1 MNRVDHHEIMEGMFT
16 DAIEGIVVC
25 DSDGRIIM
33 SNPKANEMFGYRVD
47 EMKGMSAE
55 DLIPARLRP
64 GHLPDNMRPSAVME
78 PRSIGSGKG
87 LLARRKDAQEF
98 PVDVSLSYVK
108 SQSRLLAVAFIVD
121 TSDRKKKDDELK
133 KANEMLKKTSFELS
147 KLNQELEQKVHERTL
162 ELAELVR
169 KLTESKREV
178 DMALVREKELNTL
191 KSRFISTASHEFRT
205 PLATIM
211 SSVSLTGKYAEN
223 LDKEKMLKHIDR
235 VKKSVNHLTEILDDF
250 LSLDKL
256 EEGVVVAHLENVCIN
271 GIITDV
277 IEEIR
282 AIAKAGQRIQFEEH
296 LENTMVYIDRIMFRN
311 IMINLISNAIKYSN
325 ENTSIKI
332 GARNNMS
339 NLYIDISDHGI
350 GIPLEDQP
358 HIFERFFRATN
369 TGNTQGTGL
378 GMNIVKRYV
387 ELLNGDISFKSVPEK
402 GTRFSLRFPLS

>member
-1 MNRVDHHEIMEGMFT
+1 MYA
-16 DAIEGIVVC
+16 DATEGIVVC
-25 DSDGRIIM
+25 EADGRIIM
-33 SNPKANEMFGYRVD
+33 SNPKANEMFGYKAD

-55 DLIPARLRP
+55 VLIPARLRP
-64 GHLPDNMRPSAVME
+64 GHIPDNMRPSAVME
-78 PRSIGSGKG
+78 PRSIGSGRG

-121 TSDRKKKDDELK
+121 TSERKKKDDELK
-133 KANEMLKKTSFELS
+133 RANEMLKKTSFELS

-256 EEGVVVAHLENVCIN
+256 EEGVVVAHLENICVN

-282 AIAKAGQRIQFEEH
+282 GIAKDGQRIQYEEQ
-296 LENTMVYIDRIMFRN
+296 LENTTVCIDRIMFRN
-311 IMINLISNAIKYSN
+311 IMINLISNAVKYSY
-325 ENTSIKI
+325 ENSSISVE
-332 GARNNMS
+332 ARNDMS
-339 NLYIDISDHGI
+339 NFYIDITDHGI

-387 ELLNGDISFKSVPEK
+387 ELLNGDISFKSVPDE